1 MRRPAEEEKFPP
13 HFPALKQSSSASS
26 LPSSHSELP
35 SHSQSKG
42 IHCLPH
48 LKYVELHPA
57 ASEMRKIN
65 LVLFLKL
72 MDDVNYDGYRSTS
85 DTTKFEFIYLKL

>member
-13 HFPALKQSSSASS
+13 HFPALEHNSSASS

-48 LKYVELHPA
+48 LKYVELHSA
-57 ASEMRKIN
+57 ASASEIRKIN

-72 MDDVNYDGYRSTS
+72 MDYVNDDRYCSTS
-85 DTTKFEFIYLKL
+85 DTAKF